1 MSLDFDPAS
10 NPVPRV
16 PTKVVPF
23 LHPHPAPVA
32 RPPMPRSLRAL
43 EAEAIHVFREVA
55 AEFERPV
62 LLYSIGKDSSVLL
75 HLARK
80 AFAPASLPFPL
91 LHIESGWDF
100 REVIEF
106 RDRTAREFG
115 LDLRVQFNEQARRDG
130 VTPFTHGSSYAD
142 LMLTTALKQG
152 LDRWNFDAAFGG
164 GRRDEEKSRA
174 KERILSFRDTQH
186 RWDPRNQRPEL
197 WRHFNGRIERGQRV
211 RAFPLSNWTEA
222 DIWSYIHL
230 EHIPLVPLYF
240 AKPRPVVQRDGA
252 LIVVDDERMPLREGE
267 VPRLERVRFRT
278 LGCYPL
284 TAATP
289 SNATTVPEVIG
300 ELLLSRES
308 ERAGRLVDSDQAASM
323 ERKKAEGYF

>member
-1 MSLDFDPAS
+1 MSLDSAAAHGAA
-10 NPVPRV
+10 
-16 PTKVVPF
+16 TAKVVPF
-23 LHPHPAPVA
+23 REPTGQGP
-32 RPPMPRSLRAL
+32 RPGMSRSLRAL
-43 EAEAIHVFREVA
+43 EAEAMHVFREVA

-80 AFAPASLPFPL
+80 AFAPAPLPFPL

-106 RDRTAREFG
+106 RDRTAREHG
-115 LDLRVQFNEQARRDG
+115 LDLRVHYNAEARAAG
-130 VTPFTHGSSYAD
+130 VTPFSHGSAYAD

-152 LDRWNFDAAFGG
+152 LDRWGFDAAFGG
-164 GRRDEEKSRA
+164 GRRDEEKARA
-174 KERILSFRDTQH
+174 KERILSFRDAQH

-197 WRHFNGRIERGQRV
+197 WRHYNGRIARGQKV

-222 DIWSYIHL
+222 DIWTYIHL
-230 EHIPLVPLYF
+230 ENIPLVPLYF
-240 AKPRPVVQRDGA
+240 ARPRPVVARDGA
-252 LIVVDDERMPLREGE
+252 LIVVDDRRLPLRDGE
-267 VPRLERVRFRT
+267 QPRLERVRFRT

-289 SNATTVPEVIG
+289 SDATTVPEVIA
-300 ELLLSRES
+300 ELLASKES